1 MTTKL
6 SSRWICGR
14 LHVEGVPRGSWET
27 DIAYYKRVAR
37 HYTLLNGAYT
47 RDMNLCHAYKMG
59 AKVDDLAVDYGLS
72 TTGVRSILKKH
83 KVPIRNARKPIDPK
97 RNQEIYKLVVWGY
110 FKEMIAQRYGISP
123 SRVQQIYRQEQSRI
137 KRIIR
142 SGKTYIIPPPFDIVD
157 LAIMS
162 HEWTPETQAAEFEQ
176 HRDTDIT

>member
-37 HYTLLNGAYT
+37 HYTLLHGEYT

-59 AKVDDLAVDYGLS
+59 TKVADLAVDYGLNEPMVRKIIRKH
-72 TTGVRSILKKH
+72 GVE
-83 KVPIRNARKPIDPK
+83 IRNARPPIPSG
-97 RNQEIYKLVVWGY
+97 RNSEICKLREQGFTY
-110 FKEMIAQRYGISP
+110 ELLSERYGLSIGRLREICGRADRAIKNKRRK
-123 SRVQQIYRQEQSRI
+123 SRH
-137 KRIIR
+137 IIE
-142 SGKTYIIPPPFDIVD
+142 PPPLDITD
-157 LAIMS
+157 LTITS
-162 HEWTPETQAAEFEQ
+162 LEWTPEMQAAEFGQ